1 MLRTNKKQ
9 RACTERY
16 AVLRT
21 GLGKNYGDNKL
32 IPLTRILAINGRD
45 DVLWALYNAVAGGDK
60 ILRLWAADCA
70 EHVLPIY
77 EKKYPKD
84 KRPADAIKAARQ
96 FARGEITEVASDAA
110 SATADDAAIAAADAA
125 AIAVASYA
133 ANSAADAAASYAA
146 NSAADAAASYEARYA
161 ESYAVDAA
169 ASDAARAAANAASYA
184 AIAAASDAAEVKWQT
199 NRLIQYLNE
208 EVK

>member
-1 MLRTNKKQ
+1 MWRKYKMISTTLRMLRTNKKQ
-9 RACTERY
+9 KACTERY
-16 AVLRT
+16 AVLRI

-32 IPLTRILAINGRD
+32 IPLTRILEINGRD
-45 DVLWALYNAVAGGDK
+45 DVLWALENVVDDGYK

-77 EKKYPKD
+77 EKKYPND

-96 FARGEITEVASDAA
+96 FARGEITEAASDAA
-110 SATADDAAIAAADAA
+110 SATADDAAN
-125 AIAVASYA
+125 Y
-133 ANSAADAAASYAA
+133 AASYA
-146 NSAADAAASYEARYA
+146 
-161 ESYAVDAA
+161 VG
-169 ASDAARAAANAASYA
+169 
-184 AIAAASDAAEVKWQT
+184 AAASDAAEVKWQT